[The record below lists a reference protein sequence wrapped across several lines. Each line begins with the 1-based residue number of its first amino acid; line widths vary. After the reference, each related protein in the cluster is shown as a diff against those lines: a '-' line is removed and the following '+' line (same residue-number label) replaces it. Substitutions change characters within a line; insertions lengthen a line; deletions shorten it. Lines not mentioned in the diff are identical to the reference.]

1 MSFWKRQMFLLT
13 KIYQRIRIRTAR
25 IYEVAQQQVKEDCGT
40 SFFINKIKR
49 RKES

>member
-25 IYEVAQQQVKEDCGT
+25 IYEVAQQQVKKDCGT